1 MSSAPEPF
9 SFGALIAEHK
19 RATAAVVGVFML
31 MIAITVVPSLAGSS
45 SSSISDS
52 ATCSQWAA
60 APSSQ
65 QTAYGHLYLRE
76 YRPAPNTDSNAAEV
90 AQVISKACVQA
101 GYLGE
106 ADNLSVIGAF
116 RHEF

>member
-9 SFGALIAEHK
+9 SLSALIAEHK
-19 RATAAVVGVFML
+19 RATAAIVGVFLL
-31 MIAITVVPSLAGSS
+31 MIAITVVPALAGSS

-65 QTAYGHLYLRE
+65 QTAYGHLYLKE
-76 YRPAPNTDSNAAEV
+76 YHPAPNTDSNAAEV
-90 AQVISKACVQA
+90 AQTISKACVQA
-101 GYLGE
+101 AYLGE
-106 ADNLSVIGAF
+106 ADDLSVLAAF
-116 RHEF
+116 RHDF